1 MRYLEGCGHTVP
13 TSLGSYKAAVPL
25 PPSPLNSNFSGASG
39 LILRRRARAELEA
52 QGARTHP
59 RCSPSHL
66 QAHTHSG
73 DGGRVPGPGIHLGG
87 EAPGS
92 ENGSPPSPVPSSGLS
107 QRPLGGRREHQPRRR
122 ESSAPGSPGL
132 GPHSR
137 GQRTGDSQLP
147 SSRRGTPGAKKCH
160 RPTSPHAVPT
170 QALHPHRSRDAL
182 LGSRLGAITRGRSPG
197 VGTWEGI

>member
-1 MRYLEGCGHTVP
+1 MP

-59 RCSPSHL
+59 LCSPSHL

-73 DGGRVPGPGIHLGG
+73 DGGGGYQVLVSTWAGRPQAQRTVP
-87 EAPGS
+87 
-92 ENGSPPSPVPSSGLS
+92 PPPVPSSGLS
-107 QRPLGGRREHQPRRR
+107 QRPLGGRRAHQPGRR

-132 GPHSR
+132 GPHPR
-137 GQRTGDSQLP
+137 GQRTGDSQFP

-182 LGSRLGAITRGRSPG
+182 LGTRLGAITRGRSPG

>member
-1 MRYLEGCGHTVP
+1 MP

-39 LILRRRARAELEA
+39 LHPAAPGQSRA
-52 QGARTHP
+52 G
-59 RCSPSHL
+59 S
-66 QAHTHSG
+66 
-73 DGGRVPGPGIHLGG
+73 
-87 EAPGS
+87 PGS
-92 ENGSPPSPVPSSGLS
+92 EDTPPLLPFPPPGPHPFRRRGEGTRSWYPPGRGGPRLRERFPPPSPVPSSGLS